1 MKKYKIFMDN
11 ILPVLTVS
19 ELTADI
25 KEVLEN
31 VFFETCVVGEISNL
45 RQPASGHIYF
55 SLKDEKSQIK
65 SVLFK
70 GPSFKIKFSL
80 SDGMKVLCRG
90 RVGVYERDGQY
101 QLYVNSIEPQG
112 QGALA
117 LAFEQLKDKLCK
129 EGLFDALHK
138 KELPFLPAAI
148 GVITSV
154 SGAVIQDIL
163 HVLDR
168 RFGAEHVIICPSRV
182 QGEGAAEEIVRALE
196 TFNQL
201 KNVDVIILARGGGSL
216 EDVWC
221 FNEESVARAIFASEI
236 PVISAVGHETDFT
249 IADFVA
255 DKRAA
260 TPSAAAEIVVPSRA
274 ELEEK
279 LENLLCFLW
288 KNFSDIVPQ
297 YAQRL
302 DDLLENMVYAMEQKF
317 KNQQQRLE
325 QIRRHLDA
333 LNPLAILQ
341 RGYSITS
348 FFGTDKILYSSQEV
362 KKGDR
367 IFVRLS
373 QGELECEV
381 VKVVS

>member
-1 MKKYKIFMDN
+1 MDN
-11 ILPVLTVS
+11 TLPILTVS

-31 VFFETCVVGEISNL
+31 IFFETCVVGEISNL
-45 RQPASGHIYF
+45 RQPASGHMYF

-70 GPSFKIKFSL
+70 GASFKVKFSL

-117 LAFEQLKDKLCK
+117 LAFEQLKAKLLK

-138 KELPFLPAAI
+138 KELPLLPKAI
-148 GVITSV
+148 GVVTSAT
-154 SGAVIQDIL
+154 GAVIQDIL
-163 HVLDR
+163 QVLDR
-168 RFGAEHVIICPSRV
+168 RFGAEHVIIHPARV
-182 QGEGAAEEIVRALE
+182 QGEGAALEIVSALE

-216 EDVWC
+216 EDLWC
-221 FNEESVARAIFASEI
+221 FNEEPVARAIFASEI

-255 DKRAA
+255 DKRAP
-260 TPSAAAEIVVPSRA
+260 TPSAAAEIVVPSKV
-274 ELEEK
+274 ELETK
-279 LENLLCFLW
+279 LENLLRFLW

-302 DDLLENMVYAMEQKF
+302 DDLLDSMVYAVEQKF
-317 KNQQQRLE
+317 KNQQLRLE
-325 QIRRHLDA
+325 QTKRRLDV
-333 LNPLAILQ
+333 LNPLGILQ
-341 RGYSITS
+341 RGYSIVS
-348 FFGTDKILYSSQEV
+348 LLNTDKILYSSQEA

-381 VKVVS
+381 VKIVS